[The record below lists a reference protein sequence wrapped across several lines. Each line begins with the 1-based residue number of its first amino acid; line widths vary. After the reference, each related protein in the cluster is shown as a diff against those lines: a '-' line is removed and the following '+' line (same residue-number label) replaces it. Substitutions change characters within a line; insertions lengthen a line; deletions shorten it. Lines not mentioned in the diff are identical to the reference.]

1 MKLRGAMRRLY
12 PVEAIMNL
20 GAIPLLHQPS
30 MSVNSQAMERLIHHP
45 KVKWGGDLPS

>member
-20 GAIPLLHQPS
+20 GAFLFFTSPACPS
-30 MSVNSQAMERLIHHP
+30 ILKQW
-45 KVKWGGDLPS
+45 KG